1 MVIMDNS
8 SFPQPRTGVEREN
21 RDVEDA
27 IEMSIEE
34 ADLVDASMEMED

>member
-1 MVIMDNS
+1 MAIMDNS
-8 SFPQPRTGVEREN
+8 SFPPPRAGIEREN

-27 IEMSIEE
+27 IDMSIEE